1 MKTLDLQIKR
11 KPLDIWVQLKQRWSP
26 DEENDFTLPALKR
39 AGRLI
44 RQQFGYRD
52 VLIPPQLRETK
63 WTMHCYVKTRQLLQ
77 GCQARCLQ
85 NKCDRSPVVYWKAA
99 TKFLTHIN
107 LRHKPASTQ
116 RIQRRADSNRVSA
129 NRRWRLTN
137 AKTQLRCGIETVV
150 KWRHHLVATHSF
162 VPVDG
167 EGGVLWLFLG
177 GGGVLIEVFIR
188 RALRSG
194 WENKS
199 HQAIS
204 QLLFKTNSLFTY
216 FRSSTAQTYATCYIA
231 EWHIRPAVSFLLEAS
246 SLKLWFHATNTASG
260 QPHSLKIAHARFACL
275 FLSFENT

>member
-1 MKTLDLQIKR
+1 MANVAGARRCFTLLSELSEGYSVQTKLIKINQMKTLDLQIKR

-77 GCQARCLQ
+77 GCQARCLP

-129 NRRWRLTN
+129 NRRWRHNL
-137 AKTQLRCGIETVV
+137 G
-150 KWRHHLVATHSF
+150 VA
-162 VPVDG
+162 
-167 EGGVLWLFLG
+167 
-177 GGGVLIEVFIR
+177 
-188 RALRSG
+188 
-194 WENKS
+194 
-199 HQAIS
+199 
-204 QLLFKTNSLFTY
+204 
-216 FRSSTAQTYATCYIA
+216 
-231 EWHIRPAVSFLLEAS
+231 
-246 SLKLWFHATNTASG
+246 
-260 QPHSLKIAHARFACL
+260 
-275 FLSFENT
+275 